1 MLRVIIFCLLLSAVV
16 SRVTAQVDTSFVRKP
31 IGYADYL
38 SLIAQHNLS
47 YAAEQ
52 FNVNIAAA
60 NVEAAKVFPDPS
72 VALNYNNNEHW
83 IKQLGYG
90 IGGTLNYTLE
100 LGGKRKARIQLA
112 GNQLLLVKYQ
122 LQDYFQ
128 RLRADATL
136 AYLEAI
142 KQERLLQVSMDSY
155 ATMQRLAVADS
166 VRFSLGAI
174 MESDARQSRL
184 EAGVMLNDVYGGVA
198 EFKGALVNLQLLLGS
213 TIRDTFYLPV
223 GDPRRFERAYG
234 LEALIT
240 EGLNNRADLMAT
252 RQQQEV
258 AKRALRLARANRAID
273 LGLGA
278 GATSNAESTNEVAPT
293 PAYTAYSAG
302 ISIPIKLSNR
312 NKGELHA
319 ARYGIAQSEVQYQQ
333 ACVQVQTEV
342 TTAYYKYLAAGRQVS
357 QFDSG
362 LLTEAKQILE
372 GKIYS
377 YQRGETGLLEVLNA
391 QRTYNDVRQSYYTA
405 LNVYAGAL
413 VELERSAGIWDIN
426 F

>member
-1 MLRVIIFCLLLSAVV
+1 MLRVIIFCSLILTVV
-16 SRVTAQVDTSFVRKP
+16 SRVTAQVDTSFARKP
-31 IGYADYL
+31 LGYAEYL
-38 SLIAQHNLS
+38 SLIAQHNLN

-60 NVEAAKVFPDPS
+60 NVEAAKVFSDPS
-72 VALNYNNNEHW
+72 VAFNYNNNEHW

-100 LGGKRKARIQLA
+100 LGGKRRARIQLA
-112 GNQLLLVKYQ
+112 NNQLLLVQYQ

-128 RLRADATL
+128 RLRAEATL

-142 KQERLLQVSMDSY
+142 KQQRLLYVNMDSY
-155 ATMQRLAVADS
+155 NTMRRLAVADS
-166 VRFSLGAI
+166 VRFRLGAI
-174 MESDARQSRL
+174 MASDARQSKL
-184 EAGVMLNDVYGGVA
+184 EAGVMLNDVYAGAA
-198 EFKGALVNLQLLLGS
+198 ELKGALVSLQLLLGS
-213 TIRDTFYLPV
+213 TVRDTFYMPV
-223 GDPRRFERAYG
+223 GDPRGFDREYG

-240 EGLNNRADLMAT
+240 EGLNNRADLLAA
-252 RQQQEV
+252 RQQQAV
-258 AKRALRLARANRAID
+258 AQRALRVAKANRVID

-278 GATSNAESTNEVAPT
+278 GFTSNAEATNEIAPT
-293 PAYTAYSAG
+293 PAYKAYTAG
-302 ISIPIKLSNR
+302 ISVPIKLSNR
-312 NKGELHA
+312 YKGELHA
-319 ARYGIAQSEVQYQQ
+319 AKFGIAQSDIQYQQ

-342 TTAYYKYLAAGRQVS
+342 TAAYHKYLAARRQVA

-362 LLTEAKQILE
+362 LLTEAKQILD

-391 QRTYNDVRQSYYTA
+391 QRTYNDVRQNYYTT
-405 LNVYAGAL
+405 LNAYAGAL